1 MDEPDEQDTPGL
13 QGDLGLQ
20 GESSLQGDLG
30 PRDGQVAQITPGAG
44 DEPYVRAGS
53 ERIMYRIYVQN
64 DFDFS
69 LVKGPPLI
77 YISDIDETYL
87 RTDFKTVRGL
97 ITSAI
102 QFAIDK
108 VAYPDM
114 ALFYRI
120 ARGRKDCAL
129 YFISSSPVQLK
140 DVLQKKFL
148 LDEIPYDGLIL
159 RDTLHLMFTG
169 HGDEVRNPFGYKLYA
184 LLGLMA
190 DFPERSRIVLIGDDT
205 ESDVEIYRTLR
216 GFAQKRLGR
225 SDFEARLSARNIHS
239 EHIPPVLNRLHEIEG
254 KGFEIP
260 AIFIRVTGSGISPS
274 SGGAEDGAIVGNRRI
289 EDAPAES
296 GPIFFRH
303 PGEIVKRLHDLGIFT
318 TAQYEAFHG
327 IPS

>member
-1 MDEPDEQDTPGL
+1 
-13 QGDLGLQ
+13 
-20 GESSLQGDLG
+20 
-30 PRDGQVAQITPGAG
+30 
-44 DEPYVRAGS
+44 
-53 ERIMYRIYVQN
+53 MYRIYVQN

-87 RTDFKTVRGL
+87 QTDFKTVRGL

-120 ARGRKDCAL
+120 ARDQRDCAL

-159 RDTLHLMFTG
+159 RDTFHLMLTG

-190 DFPERSRIVLIGDDT
+190 DFPDRSRIVLIGDDT
-205 ESDVEIYRTLR
+205 ESDAEIYRTLR

-225 SDFEARLSARNIHS
+225 SDFEARLAARNIHPQ
-239 EHIPPVLNRLHEIEG
+239 HIPPVLDRLRKIEG

-260 AIFIRVTGSGISPS
+260 AIFIRVTGSGTGPS
-274 SGGAEDGAIVGNRRI
+274 VGRAEDRTIGKNRRI
-289 EDAPAES
+289 EDTPVESDRAES
-296 GPIFFRH
+296 GRTESGMTESDRAESGRTESGMTESDRAERDRTGASRADGGGPIFFRH
-303 PGEIVKRLHDLGIFT
+303 PGEIVKHLHDLGIFT